1 VYGCSPAGEG
11 EGFGDGVSEL
21 REWAKWL
28 FRRDDDRR
36 TEALLQTHNLEATV
50 DALLAEN
57 ERLRGELR
65 ESLERKARTT
75 E

>member
-1 VYGCSPAGEG
+1 
-11 EGFGDGVSEL
+11 VSEL